1 METDGLP
8 RKLDH
13 GERMESKGNRRAVV
27 TGIGLVTPLGMGKD
41 ENWSSLV
48 EGRSGIGP
56 ISRFDASAF
65 ASRIAGEVKDFRAD
79 DFVSKKE
86 ARKMDIFLQYGVAA
100 ARLAFDDARL
110 TVDPA
115 HAARAGVVMGCGLGG
130 LSTME
135 ETHKVLLNSGPK
147 KVSPFFIPML
157 LGNMAPG
164 LVSIAHGLKGP
175 NLSIQTACAAGT
187 HAVGQAFHL
196 IRDGQADIMVTGG
209 VESTITPLA
218 VAGFSAMRAL
228 STRNDEPS
236 KASRPF
242 DRDRDGFILGEGAA
256 VIVLEE
262 LERARERGATLY
274 AEIVGFGASGDAHHM
289 AAPAP
294 EGEGAA
300 RCMAV
305 ALEDAGIS
313 PGEVDYIN
321 AHGTSTELNDRFE
334 TQAIKTV
341 FRDHAR
347 RLAVSS
353 TKSMTGHLLGAAGG
367 IEAAYTAL
375 TLHHGTIPPTINLE
389 NPDPDCDLDY
399 VPHQARQA
407 DVRVAL
413 SNSFGFGGTN
423 GTLVFKKWTE

>member
-1 METDGLP
+1 
-8 RKLDH
+8 
-13 GERMESKGNRRAVV
+13 MESKGKRRAVV

-196 IRDGQADIMVTGG
+196 IRDGQADIMVPGG

-305 ALEDAGIS
+305 ALEDAGIP